1 MQGTKLQ
8 QTIEGRGRRTRLN
21 GGSTRLSRAV
31 RVLLFAA
38 AATGNAVDDEPACES
53 SGESVGQG
61 AIGEERTQKD
71 YYTKVSHYDDIWG
84 ADNLHFGYFPQL
96 EQQSLVR
103 LDQKQAAKAMTQHMI
118 EFAGIGPGASVL
130 DLGSGKGLACVD
142 VATFTDASC
151 LGVDLTPSNVERA
164 NALAAVH
171 SWVSVS
177 FVEGSFTSLPEAV
190 LAQAP
195 FDFVWAQVSLCH
207 AHPFLDQIFEQVKL
221 VLAPGGR
228 FVVNDFLGGEAAP
241 SAATR
246 DHVYKRLHLESLRGP
261 RAWRAAADG
270 AGLSLLKYEQLD
282 RHLAHAYGEMERLA
296 RQAGITS
303 ADGTLLA
310 DNYKESV
317 AATRRGDI
325 GMNLALYE
333 LRLE

>member
-1 MQGTKLQ
+1 MSLSVD
-8 QTIEGRGRRTRLN
+8 
-21 GGSTRLSRAV
+21 GSKRA
-31 RVLLFAA
+31 
-38 AATGNAVDDEPACES
+38 T
-53 SGESVGQG
+53 
-61 AIGEERTQKD
+61 RTQ
-71 YYTKVSHYDDIWG
+71 
-84 ADNLHFGYFPQL
+84 
-96 EQQSLVR
+96 
-103 LDQKQAAKAMTQHMI
+103 
-118 EFAGIGPGASVL
+118 
-130 DLGSGKGLACVD
+130 
-142 VATFTDASC
+142 
-151 LGVDLTPSNVERA
+151 LGVDLTPPGSPRLDATHETLCFHLEGACASTAHRAVASLKKRITSLRSPFEREAVSLSLSLSFRRRFARESERERELALHRSNVERA